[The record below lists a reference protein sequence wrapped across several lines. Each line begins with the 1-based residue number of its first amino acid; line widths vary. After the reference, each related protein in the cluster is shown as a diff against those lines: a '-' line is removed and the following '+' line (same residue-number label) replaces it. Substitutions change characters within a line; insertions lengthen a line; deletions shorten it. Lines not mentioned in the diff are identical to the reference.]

1 MAEIQKTM
9 GHKNGVTDYS
19 KILPTGREN
28 AMPREEV
35 AARVGFASVRALQQ
49 DISQSRRAGQPI
61 CSTTQAGG
69 GYYMAANRGELLQ
82 FVQSMERR
90 IKNTGDRQ
98 QATGAHCRTGRCACS
113 EAFSN
118 KSVRTL

>member
-1 MAEIQKTM
+1 MAETQKTM

-28 AMPREEV
+28 AMPGAEL
-35 AARVGFASVRALQQ
+35 AARVGFESVRALRQ

-82 FVQSMERR
+82 FVQSMEHR
-90 IKNTGDRQ
+90 IKNTACAITALRRQ
-98 QATGAHCRTGRCACS
+98 LKTIEGQMTIDEVMHPP
-113 EAFSN
+113 E
-118 KSVRTL
+118 KI

>member
-1 MAEIQKTM
+1 MAETQKTM

-19 KILPTGREN
+19 KILSTGREN
-28 AMPREEV
+28 AMPGAEL
-35 AARVGFASVRALQQ
+35 AARVGFESVRALRQ

-82 FVQSMERR
+82 FVQSMEHR
-90 IKNTGDRQ
+90 IKNTACAITALRRQ
-98 QATGAHCRTGRCACS
+98 LDTIEGQMTMDDIMHAPG
-113 EAFSN
+113 
-118 KSVRTL
+118 KP